1 MAKEKEKPA
10 DDKPADDKAAKAK
23 ASAGKAAKASA
34 EKASGDKAP
43 VDKAPADKAAEGK
56 TPGGGGKAASGK
68 ASGKAAG
75 GKSKADGAAE
85 DVAADDKTASAEKAA
100 PKKPKK
106 RAGAEGIAHVRA
118 TFNNTLINITDLQG
132 NVIAWGSPGKSGF
145 KGSRKSTPFAAQIA
159 AEVVGKLAY
168 DAGVRKVEVHLK
180 GAGNGRESSIRALAS
195 SGIKIS
201 AIKDYTS
208 IPHNGCR
215 PPKRRRV

>member
-10 DDKPADDKAAKAK
+10 DGAAADDKGSAKK
-23 ASAGKAAKASA
+23 ASSPKASEKKAEKDSAEKGSQGSADKAPAEKTSTEKVSGKAGKGAGAKGAGKAAAG
-34 EKASGDKAP
+34 ASGEDKSTDDKA
-43 VDKAPADKAAEGK
+43 
-56 TPGGGGKAASGK
+56 
-68 ASGKAAG
+68 
-75 GKSKADGAAE
+75 
-85 DVAADDKTASAEKAA
+85 ASAEKAA
-100 PKKPKK
+100 AKKPKK

-195 SGIKIS
+195 AGIKIS

>member
-10 DDKPADDKAAKAK
+10 DDKPADDKGTAKK
-23 ASAGKAAKASA
+23 ASQGSAPKASEKKAEKDSPEKDSADKASA
-34 EKASGDKAP
+34 EKASGKSG
-43 VDKAPADKAAEGK
+43 GK
-56 TPGGGGKAASGK
+56 GAGAKGAGKAAA
-68 ASGKAAG
+68 ASGAG
-75 GKSKADGAAE
+75 EEKS
-85 DVAADDKTASAEKAA
+85 ADDKAASAEKAA

-118 TFNNTLINITDLQG
+118 TFNNTLINITDMQG